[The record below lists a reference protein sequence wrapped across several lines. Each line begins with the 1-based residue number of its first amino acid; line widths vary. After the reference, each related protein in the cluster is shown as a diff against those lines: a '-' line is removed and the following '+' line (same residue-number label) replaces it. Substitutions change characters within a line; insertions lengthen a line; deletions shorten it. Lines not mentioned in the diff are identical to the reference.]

1 MYRFLHV
8 ASRITGTVRSQTLE
22 HAFAI
27 QSDRVKLTLWK
38 TINDEKEHGKT
49 RGTPSLN

>member
-38 TINDEKEHGKT
+38 TINDEKNMGKL
-49 RGTPSLN
+49 GEPPC